1 MAILNFLIDRMF
13 IFDLLLVAFLT
24 VARFPKRKLFFVRV
38 LVSVPACIALT
49 YYCPKLLDLVSDFW
63 IFKNGLFRSSLNYS
77 IEFGLMLLVMGVC
90 FRMSV
95 WKVLFMGANCYFIQH
110 SAFCL
115 DRLVRGELA
124 PSGWV
129 VFSHYLFLLAVFF
142 VVWLLFLRKVNSE
155 ALDKVQ
161 WVQVVVVLCVI
172 LFVCVFMGIYA
183 GQRHEDGKS
192 FRMADL
198 ACNFTGLCYQYG
210 IFTFSLLQNE
220 QKRIEELLRQSADQ
234 YQISKE
240 TIEMLNI
247 KCHDLKHQIRQFRSQ
262 GMIDEESLSEME
274 HIIDAYDCN
283 MKTGDSTLDII
294 LTEKSLL
301 CNRKNIKFTCIAN
314 GFELSFMNPCDLYA
328 LFGNAVDNAIE
339 AVENVE
345 DPEKKYIGLT
355 VRLVGKFYSVHL
367 QNYTR
372 EKVSFE
378 NGLPQTGK
386 PDKNN
391 HGYRVKSMQML
402 VKKYGGEISF
412 IQEGDIFNLNMIL
425 PCEQEISAREQPL
438 RKAI

>member
-1 MAILNFLIDRMF
+1 
-13 IFDLLLVAFLT
+13 
-24 VARFPKRKLFFVRV
+24 
-38 LVSVPACIALT
+38 
-49 YYCPKLLDLVSDFW
+49 
-63 IFKNGLFRSSLNYS
+63 
-77 IEFGLMLLVMGVC
+77 
-90 FRMSV
+90 
-95 WKVLFMGANCYFIQH
+95 
-110 SAFCL
+110 
-115 DRLVRGELA
+115 
-124 PSGWV
+124 
-129 VFSHYLFLLAVFF
+129 
-142 VVWLLFLRKVNSE
+142 
-155 ALDKVQ
+155 
-161 WVQVVVVLCVI
+161 
-172 LFVCVFMGIYA
+172 
-183 GQRHEDGKS
+183 
-192 FRMADL
+192 
-198 ACNFTGLCYQYG
+198 
-210 IFTFSLLQNE
+210 
-220 QKRIEELLRQSADQ
+220 
-234 YQISKE
+234 
-240 TIEMLNI
+240 MLNI

-391 HGYRVKSMQML
+391 HGYGVKSMQML

-425 PCEQEISAREQPL
+425 PCEQEISAPGTTAEKGDMKNPSAAEIKTKSALFPVGR
-438 RKAI
+438 RAFFFSKRIFGKKRFASGKGRGAAKRA

>member
-1 MAILNFLIDRMF
+1 
-13 IFDLLLVAFLT
+13 
-24 VARFPKRKLFFVRV
+24 
-38 LVSVPACIALT
+38 
-49 YYCPKLLDLVSDFW
+49 
-63 IFKNGLFRSSLNYS
+63 
-77 IEFGLMLLVMGVC
+77 
-90 FRMSV
+90 
-95 WKVLFMGANCYFIQH
+95 
-110 SAFCL
+110 
-115 DRLVRGELA
+115 
-124 PSGWV
+124 
-129 VFSHYLFLLAVFF
+129 
-142 VVWLLFLRKVNSE
+142 
-155 ALDKVQ
+155 
-161 WVQVVVVLCVI
+161 
-172 LFVCVFMGIYA
+172 MGIYA

-391 HGYRVKSMQML
+391 HGYGVKSMQML
-402 VKKYGGEISF
+402 VKKYGGGNFFYSGRGYFQSEHDSALRTGNFRAGTTAEKGDMKNPSAAEIKNGKSALF
-412 IQEGDIFNLNMIL
+412 PVGRRAFFFSKRIFGKNAL
-425 PCEQEISAREQPL
+425 PPGKGRGAAKR
-438 RKAI
+438 A